1 MRRVFDQ
8 IADGFRDEPLPGPQA
23 IRACLR
29 WLIPMAALHLL
40 LGAFALMGESALF
53 ASGMLV
59 AAVQPLSALLI
70 FMAGL
75 QLNRGMKPHGALMM
89 AAAGLYVF
97 VALLPVLV
105 GANEPLVFCF
115 FVAAFLGPIVG
126 LTVFG
131 LLAGAI
137 WISSPEDQPA
147 HIAWAIG
154 LAFPVALVLSL
165 LTLLLASQPDPWL
178 IAWVFAPQA
187 ATALA
192 CFLAYRHMR
201 IPQAELDL
209 VRAVEREEFQDFYLI
224 EHTFPAGVA
233 TSIALP
239 FTPFERAKGG
249 GTPLGNPVLDELLP
263 IYTTA
268 PQQLAKTLGGNE
280 ATVLAVLHAWPMAQ
294 LRNNTL
300 SWEASM
306 AQIQE
311 KGLDPAQTLAQVQA
325 DLRSFQALFQ
335 EESADVQGFQPKG

>member
-1 MRRVFDQ
+1 MRRVFNQ
-8 IADGFRDEPLPGPQA
+8 I
-23 IRACLR
+23 
-29 WLIPMAALHLL
+29 
-40 LGAFALMGESALF
+40 
-53 ASGMLV
+53 
-59 AAVQPLSALLI
+59 
-70 FMAGL
+70 
-75 QLNRGMKPHGALMM
+75 
-89 AAAGLYVF
+89 
-97 VALLPVLV
+97 
-105 GANEPLVFCF
+105 
-115 FVAAFLGPIVG
+115 
-126 LTVFG
+126 G

-311 KGLDPAQTLAQVQA
+311 KGLDPAQTLTQVQA